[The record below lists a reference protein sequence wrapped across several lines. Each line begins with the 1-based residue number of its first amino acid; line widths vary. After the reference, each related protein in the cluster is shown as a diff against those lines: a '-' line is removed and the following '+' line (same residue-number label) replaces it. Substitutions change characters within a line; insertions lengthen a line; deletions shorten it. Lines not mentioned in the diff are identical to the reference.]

1 MELQR
6 MSALAVADA
15 GVVAVDGDV
24 AVVVAAGG
32 GVVAAVLS
40 ASDVGVVDAAVAAE
54 LGLTP

>member
-24 AVVVAAGG
+24 AVVVAAA
-32 GVVAAVLS
+32 GVVAAALS